1 VSVLPFRLEPRRI
14 EDELLDHLAPDDP
27 RAVASRRDLVV
38 LNRMLGNTRGIAHSL
53 QELARVR
60 RPGRVIEMGSGDCR
74 SSVRLLELLGA
85 QWKGCAYVAVDRVAA
100 VQEGTRREIGALGW
114 RSDIVTSDV
123 FDWLEGDALK
133 AGDAVVA
140 SLFLH
145 HFDEAAVRRIMQAV
159 ARREA
164 ALICA
169 EPRRWKPAL
178 WGSQC
183 FGLLGFSGVTRHDA
197 VVSVRAGFADGELR
211 SLWPMDSGWTV
222 SEHGS
227 WRGVVHFSAVPKSGT
242 G

>member
-1 VSVLPFRLEPRRI
+1 MPCLRLNPRRI
-14 EDELLDHLAPDDP
+14 ESELLDHLDPQDP
-27 RAVASRRDLVV
+27 RAIASRRDLIV
-38 LNRMLGNTRGIAHSL
+38 LNRMLGNTCGIARSL
-53 QELARVR
+53 QGLGCVR
-60 RPGRVIEMGSGDCR
+60 RPGRVIEIGAGDCR
-74 SSVRLLELLGA
+74 SSVRLLALLGA

-100 VQEGTRREIGALGW
+100 VREGTRREIAALGW
-114 RSDIVTSDV
+114 RFDTVTADV

-133 AGDAVVA
+133 PGDVVVA

-145 HFDEAAVRRIMQAV
+145 HFDEAGVERILKTV
-159 ARREA
+159 ASRGA
-164 ALICA
+164 AFVCA

-183 FGLLGFSGVTRHDA
+183 FGLLGFSEITRHDA
-197 VVSVRAGFADGELR
+197 VASVRAGFADGELR
-211 SLWPMDSGWTV
+211 TLWPVNTGWTV